1 MLKDLLK
8 EYVQERVPKDAEV
21 AVLFSGGLDSISVLL
36 TALELGYSPTLYTFY
51 LEGYVSKDLETS
63 RRVAQYYNL
72 PLVEVKIKR
81 DIELLVEQ
89 VKSIIKRFSLNKK
102 TQIQVI
108 HPMSNV
114 IPYITEPYVLT
125 GLEADT
131 LYGNSR
137 SMRKLINDSN
147 DFYNARLRAIQDPK
161 NASYQFIKQLV
172 EEEGKELVAPY
183 KESQSI
189 IDYFLNL
196 PVNDIRYGKQKRQT
210 YEAFQNEID
219 ELKLY
224 RRSSNMQVNSGI
236 REFHDELLTSQYNTT
251 NAKSIIAIY
260 NKFIKE
266 AKENEYED

>member
-1 MLKDLLK
+1 MLKELLK
-8 EYVQERVPKDAEV
+8 EYVQERIPKNADV
-21 AVLFSGGLDSISVLL
+21 GVLFSGGLDSISVLL
-36 TALELGYSPTLYTFY
+36 TALELGYVPTLYTFY

-63 RRVAQYYNL
+63 RRVAQHYNL
-72 PLVEVKIKR
+72 PLVEVEIKK
-81 DIELLVEQ
+81 DVDVMVEQ

-102 TQIQVI
+102 TQIQVV

-114 IPYITEPYVLT
+114 VPCIKEQYILT

-137 SMRKLINDSN
+137 NMRKLVNDV
-147 DFYNARLRAIQDPK
+147 DEFYNVRLRAIQDPK

-172 EEEGKELVAPY
+172 EEEGKELIAPY

-196 PVNDIRYGKQKRQT
+196 PVNEIRYGKQKRQT
-210 YEAFQNEID
+210 YEAFRDEID

-236 REFHDELLTSQYNTT
+236 REFHDELLTSQYNTVQ
-251 NAKSIIAIY
+251 AKSVIAIY
-260 NKFIKE
+260 NRFIKE
-266 AKENEYED
+266 TKGE

>member
-1 MLKDLLK
+1 MLKELLK
-8 EYVQERVPKDAEV
+8 EYIKERIPKDAEV
-21 AVLFSGGLDSISVLL
+21 GVLFSGGLDSISVLL

-51 LEGYVSKDLETS
+51 LEGYISKDLETS
-63 RRVAQYYNL
+63 RRVAQHYNL
-72 PLVEVKIKR
+72 PLVEVEIKK
-81 DIELLVEQ
+81 DVDLMVEQ

-102 TQIQVI
+102 TQVQVV

-114 IPYITEPYVLT
+114 IPRIKESYVLT

-137 SMRKLINDSN
+137 NMRKLVNDV
-147 DFYNARLRAIQDPK
+147 DEFYNVRLRAIQDPK

-172 EEEGKELVAPY
+172 EEEGKELIAPY

-196 PVNDIRYGKQKRQT
+196 PVNEIRYGKQKRQT
-210 YEAFQNEID
+210 YEAFRDEID

-236 REFHDELLTSQYNTT
+236 REFHDELLTSQYNTAQ
-251 NAKSIIAIY
+251 AKSVIAIY
-260 NKFIKE
+260 NRFIKE
-266 AKENEYED
+266 IKGE